1 MKKSKGHIENR
12 NLNPKMPTFNKI
24 KINLNYFS
32 IELVPYNKILKELI
46 LFLHRKLSTTI
57 FNEVYKY
64 FMSEIKKYLNASSLK
79 YLDIEKNNKI
89 NNSNWNLN
97 YCKGSEQIDGN
108 DKSEKKYIKKNIKP
122 LVGLSYYHKINN
134 LNSKNNIN
142 SSSFSNLNFNN
153 LDINFL
159 KAFSMKYN
167 YIHFNKKNIN
177 KTISNSNSQER
188 DSSYANTFQFSNN
201 ISYFSNHK
209 EVKNSKK
216 NTKKVITDNNKFKI
230 NQKLLNSNQII
241 FNKNYKTI
249 NANIKKRN
257 NNKLKKTINSSK
269 NSKKENKNNTTISND
284 TNTKKI
290 ISYNKTLTNIP
301 HQAFIDLNKTKPDN
315 SKNKAFKSIEKNSSK
330 NTKAKSNNF
339 YNEYKNKFNFDDKR
353 RKKIINIKLINPKNN
368 GGNSIMKPLQN
379 SEEILKKVKSSLE
392 DENLKVMFNFSYE
405 NFLSKESERESKE
418 ISEEV

>member
-64 FMSEIKKYLNASSLK
+64 FISEIKKYLNASSLK
-79 YLDIEKNNKI
+79 YLEIEKNNKI
-89 NNSNWNLN
+89 NKSNGNLN
-97 YCKGSEQIDGN
+97 YGKGSAQVDGN
-108 DKSEKKYIKKNIKP
+108 DKSEKKNIKKNIKP

-153 LDINFL
+153 LDINFM
-159 KAFSMKYN
+159 KVFSMKYN
-167 YIHFNKKNIN
+167 YIHCNKKNIN

-216 NTKKVITDNNKFKI
+216 NAKKVITGNNKFKI
-230 NQKLLNSNQII
+230 NQKLLNNNQII
-241 FNKNYKTI
+241 FNNNYKTI
-249 NANIKKRN
+249 NTNIKKRN

-284 TNTKKI
+284 TNTKKK

-315 SKNKAFKSIEKNSSK
+315 SKNKTNKSIERNSSK